1 MLPYPSEDLAP
12 ISRRFAPMYRTP
24 CNQLRRCATTTC
36 THNRYDALLLQ
47 TQTPLSRE
55 QLHISVSSNMVYGLG
70 RLVTPSQLS
79 SRGVQATD
87 QIMLDLNRSKDLL
100 RFEHKSCSSSPL
112 ESALLVCREKTRPF
126 QLMLPRNQPSPIFL
140 KVKFWGKLEL
150 DANNNSQ
157 AYDIEVLNGNDSKV
171 IEMELMLGV
180 ADLHTPKALAA
191 VESAIGGNQPVTTVS
206 GGDSSSGTE
215 SDDSSDGSD
224 DTEESDD
231 DNETSCPREL
241 EKSKTGKDNAVGEA
255 AGKSRSKNQVK

>member
-1 MLPYPSEDLAP
+1 MRHHYLYPQSV
-12 ISRRFAPMYRTP
+12 RCTP
-24 CNQLRRCATTTC
+24 VANANPVETLT
-36 THNRYDALLLQ
+36 
-47 TQTPLSRE
+47 
-55 QLHISVSSNMVYGLG
+55 
-70 RLVTPSQLS
+70 
-79 SRGVQATD
+79 
-87 QIMLDLNRSKDLL
+87 SK
-100 RFEHKSCSSSPL
+100 KK

-140 KVKFWGKLEL
+140 KVK
-150 DANNNSQ
+150 NNSQ